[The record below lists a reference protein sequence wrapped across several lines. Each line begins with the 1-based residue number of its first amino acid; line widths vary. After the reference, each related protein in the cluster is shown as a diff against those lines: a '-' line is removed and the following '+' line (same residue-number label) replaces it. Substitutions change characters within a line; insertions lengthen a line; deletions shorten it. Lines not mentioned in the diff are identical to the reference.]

1 MSTSPSMAPSVV
13 VSRPR
18 VATDALWTAPTMQT
32 CTGHG
37 DANLW
42 GTTGTIK
49 RFTPGDLDGGL
60 T

>member
-1 MSTSPSMAPSVV
+1 MSTSRSNAPSVV
-13 VSRPR
+13 ASRPR
-18 VATDALWTAPTMQT
+18 VVADAMWMMRNIQT

-37 DANLW
+37 EANLG
-42 GTTGTIK
+42 GTTGTTK

>member
-1 MSTSPSMAPSVV
+1 MAPSVV

-18 VATDALWTAPTMQT
+18 VAADALWTAPTMQT